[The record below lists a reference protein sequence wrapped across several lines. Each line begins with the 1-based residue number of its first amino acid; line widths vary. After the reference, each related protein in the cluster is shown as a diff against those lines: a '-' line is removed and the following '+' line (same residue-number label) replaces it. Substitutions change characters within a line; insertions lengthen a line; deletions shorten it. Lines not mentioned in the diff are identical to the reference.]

1 MADNNT
7 LPKVILKKKQIPTLI
22 DFCLEESIEF
32 SVRQQTFPETDWEIE
47 LKLKDFK
54 TAVLV
59 GMFLRENKFEVEGI
73 DPQRYRKQ
81 SNNTASTSKKSDDK
95 IEPKTEAPKNEPAK
109 VMEAAKNEN
118 NEPQMPTLL

>member
-7 LPKVILKKKQIPTLI
+7 YPKVILKKKQIPTLI

-32 SVRQQTFPETDWEIE
+32 SVRQQTFPETDWEVE
-47 LKLKDFK
+47 LRLRDYR

-59 GMFLRENKFEVEGI
+59 GMFLRENKMELDGI
-73 DPQRYRKQ
+73 DPQRYKKQ
-81 SNNTASTSKKSDDK
+81 APSAGSTRKSD
-95 IEPKTEAPKNEPAK
+95 EKTENTKAESTIASKVDDKPKPES
-109 VMEAAKNEN
+109 

>member
-7 LPKVILKKKQIPTLI
+7 YPKVILKKKQIPTLI

-32 SVRQQTFPETDWEIE
+32 SVRQQTFPETDWEVE
-47 LKLKDFK
+47 LRLKDYR

-59 GMFLRENKFEVEGI
+59 GMFLRENKMELDGI
-73 DPQRYRKQ
+73 DPQRYKKQ
-81 SNNTASTSKKSDDK
+81 SGGAARKSDDK
-95 IEPKTEAPKNEPAK
+95 PENPKAAANSDAK
-109 VMEAAKNEN
+109 VEEKSGSES